1 VELSSFDAAAI
12 AAKALTY
19 AFSLSAAGGAIFVL
33 LFSPL
38 LRADERTL
46 IVRATAQLAVAAI
59 VMTALRLPIIA
70 ATLGGDL
77 FSMMDWPL
85 LQFAF
90 ESSEGQAAL
99 VRAGGLVLVLA
110 LLAPSVAGSVVA
122 ALGAILVPVSFAL
135 TGHSP
140 SVARGLIPP
149 ALAAVHL
156 LGISYWLG
164 AFYPLRLIAY
174 RSDPPGVA
182 VVMQRFGNIAV
193 YVVAV
198 LMIAGLALLWIMV
211 ESPLA
216 LFASDYGR
224 ALAIKLL
231 FVGGLLGLATVNRYV
246 LTPALARGDI
256 SALPRLRNSIT
267 VEMLLAVSVLTVTA
281 GVTTVTGPP
290 ALEC

>member
-1 VELSSFDAAAI
+1 VELSSFEAAAI

-38 LRADERTL
+38 LRAEERAQ
-46 IVRATAQLAVAAI
+46 IVRVTAGFAVAAI
-59 VMTALRLPIIA
+59 IVTALRLPIIA

-85 LQFAF
+85 LQFAI

-99 VRAGGLVLVLA
+99 VRAGGLAVILILA
-110 LLAPSVAGSVVA
+110 VSSSPVSVVA
-122 ALGAILVPVSFAL
+122 ALGAILVAASFAL
-135 TGHSP
+135 TGHSL
-140 SVARGLIPP
+140 SLERGLIPQ
-149 ALAAVHL
+149 ALVAIHL
-156 LGISYWLG
+156 LGISYWIG

-182 VVMQRFGNIAV
+182 LITKRFGDIAV

-198 LMIAGLALLWIMV
+198 LMIAGFALLWIML

-216 LFASDYGR
+216 LFESDYGR

-231 FVGGLLGLATVNRYV
+231 FVAGLLGLATVNRYV
-246 LTPALARGDI
+246 LTPALLRGDI

-267 VEMLLAVSVLTVTA
+267 VEMLLAGLVLVVTA
-281 GVTTVTGPP
+281 GLTTVTGPP
-290 ALEC
+290 ALE

>member
-1 VELSSFDAAAI
+1 VELSSFEAAAI

-38 LRADERTL
+38 LRAEERGR
-46 IVRATAQLAVAAI
+46 IVRVTAGFAVAAI
-59 VMTALRLPIIA
+59 IVTAVRLPIIA
-70 ATLGGDL
+70 GTLGGDMP
-77 FSMMDWPL
+77 SMMDMSL
-85 LQFAF
+85 LQFVV
-90 ESSEGQAAL
+90 ESTEGQAAL
-99 VRAGGLVLVLA
+99 VRAGGLAVILILA
-110 LLAPSVAGSVVA
+110 VSSLPASVVA
-122 ALGAILVPVSFAL
+122 ALGALLVAVSFAL
-135 TGHSP
+135 TGHSL
-140 SVARGLIPP
+140 SLQRGLIPQ
-149 ALAAVHL
+149 ALVAIHL

-182 VVMQRFGNIAV
+182 LIMKRFGDVAV

-198 LMIAGLALLWIMV
+198 LMAAGFTLLWIML

-216 LFASDYGR
+216 LFESDYGR

-231 FVGGLLGLATVNRYV
+231 FVAGLLGLATVNRYV
-246 LTPALARGDI
+246 LTPALLRGDI

-267 VEMLLAVSVLTVTA
+267 VEMLLAGLVLVVTA
-281 GVTTVTGPP
+281 GLTTVTGPP
-290 ALEC
+290 ALE